1 MAKFFTVLF
10 SFIVGAVVAAAIG
23 FYTLPGMMI
32 KEIPSPYSFQ
42 ETLVKIEANAREM
55 GWSVPSRWRINFQRN
70 LLNVV
75 KVDIGTNQVINI
87 CEPKS
92 AAAILIHDELKRLTV
107 MMPCTIAVYEKSD
120 GITYISI
127 MNMRGMGLMFGDVL
141 GEITDKLAP
150 QMEAIVTL

>member
-10 SFIVGAVVAAAIG
+10 SFIVGAVVAVAIG

-32 KEIPSPYSFQ
+32 KEIPSPYSFE

-70 LLNVV
+70 LLHVV
-75 KVDIGTNQVINI
+75 RVDIGPNQVINI